1 MKFYDT
7 HFDDYITSNKSVSLH
22 PKLSK
27 AYEKFPEDLHDLKNM
42 VFYGPKGVGKYTQM
56 LASIKKYSPT
66 ELKYNKKISI
76 LYNKNTYFFKISDI
90 HYEIDMSLLG
100 CNSKLLWNEVY
111 NQIIDIILAKSEN
124 TGIIVCKYFQE
135 IHDDLIDTFYSYMQ
149 TMPTNAV
156 SLKFIIL
163 TEEISFIPDNI
174 INCCQT
180 IRVPRPSR
188 SLYNRC
194 LKNKVDKNISLDK
207 ITNMKNIMASVTQLM
222 IPYEVICNNLIDEI
236 INIHD
241 MRFINMRDQLY
252 DIFIYNLDVT
262 ECIWYI
268 LVKLVKMNKLQEKDM
283 TDILIKTFS
292 FLQYYNNNYRPI
304 YHFESYIFYL
314 SKKVHGFS

>member
-7 HFDDYITSNKSVSLH
+7 HFDDYIASNNSISLH

-27 AYEKFPEDLHDLKNM
+27 AYEKFPDDLHDLKNI

-56 LASIKKYSPT
+56 LSAIKRYSPT

-111 NQIIDIILAKSEN
+111 NQIIDIIMAKSEK
-124 TGIIVCKYFQE
+124 TGIIVCKYFQD

-149 TMPTNAV
+149 TLPTNAV

-174 INCCQT
+174 TNCCQV

-194 LKNKVDKNISLDK
+194 LKNKVNKNTSLDE
-207 ITNMKNIMASVTQLM
+207 ITNMKNILASVTQ
-222 IPYEVICNNLIDEI
+222 
-236 INIHD
+236 
-241 MRFINMRDQLY
+241 
-252 DIFIYNLDVT
+252 
-262 ECIWYI
+262 
-268 LVKLVKMNKLQEKDM
+268 
-283 TDILIKTFS
+283 
-292 FLQYYNNNYRPI
+292 
-304 YHFESYIFYL
+304 
-314 SKKVHGFS
+314 

>member
-1 MKFYDT
+1 
-7 HFDDYITSNKSVSLH
+7 
-22 PKLSK
+22 
-27 AYEKFPEDLHDLKNM
+27 
-42 VFYGPKGVGKYTQM
+42 
-56 LASIKKYSPT
+56 
-66 ELKYNKKISI
+66 
-76 LYNKNTYFFKISDI
+76 
-90 HYEIDMSLLG
+90 
-100 CNSKLLWNEVY
+100 
-111 NQIIDIILAKSEN
+111 
-124 TGIIVCKYFQE
+124 
-135 IHDDLIDTFYSYMQ
+135 
-149 TMPTNAV
+149 MPTNAV

-304 YHFESYIFYL
+304 YHLESYIFYL